1 MTGIEILETTYE
13 YASLIPIDW
22 VIMFA
27 LVGLIVCLLGGC
39 TIRFEKIQFILIV
52 LVAILIIC
60 MLITGLGALIKTDKI
75 IDTKYKIKVSDEVKM
90 NEFYEHYEILEQ
102 NEEIFIV
109 REK

>member
-13 YASLIPIDW
+13 YASLIPVDW

-27 LVGLIVCLLGGC
+27 LVGLIVSLLGGC
-39 TIRFEKIQFILIV
+39 TIRFKKIQSILTV
-52 LVAILIIC
+52 LAVILTIC
-60 MLITGLGALIKTDKI
+60 ILITGLGALIKTDEI

-102 NEEIFIV
+102 DEEVFIV